1 MTVAAVSSVMI
12 TLTLVAIFGIKI
24 KAAKNANI
32 TARKL
37 RPCIFDVIGVFLL
50 RIKT

>member
-1 MTVAAVSSVMI
+1 LLLAAY
-12 TLTLVAIFGIKI
+12 AIFGIKI